1 MGKLTLPELISK
13 VDSLPEL
20 PQVALR
26 VSQMMENPET
36 HANELAEVI
45 RLDANMTAQLL
56 RLCNSAAYAPVREI
70 GTVRDAVAVIGFKAL
85 KSIIYTVISHAALN
99 RDVPGYSLSGG
110 ALWANAIHCAVYAR
124 QLSVEFGY
132 PDPELAFTA
141 GLMRDIGKIV
151 LGEHVGA
158 NYPEIEATASQ
169 EQIDFMVAEER
180 VLGYSHTEVG
190 TQVARKWNLPSRLV
204 NVIRFH
210 HQPSSLIG
218 ISEVSEDV
226 SEEELKLVTLVHLA
240 DAFTMMLGTGVGS
253 DGMMY
258 SIDYAALNHIGFD
271 TSEANMERILSEL
284 VDMSSVVQEMTGAF
298 NLQGA

>member
-1 MGKLTLPELISK
+1 MAKLTLPELISK

-20 PQVALR
+20 PEVALR

-70 GTVRDAVAVIGFKAL
+70 ETVRDAVAVIGFKAL

-124 QLSVEFGY
+124 QLSSAFGY
-132 PDPELAFTA
+132 TDPELAFTA

-190 TQVARKWNLPSRLV
+190 TQVARKWNLPTRLV

-218 ISEVSEDV
+218 TTDV
-226 SEEELKLVTLVHLA
+226 PEEELKLVTLVHLA

-258 SIDYAALNHIGFD
+258 SIDYVALNHVGFD